1 MAAARSTRHV
11 SARLP
16 TAEHAGRRDASSRAP
31 HAHPVRTRRHPG
43 PAADPDSREGASMKR
58 SMVRPTAGAAAVMLL
73 ALTAACSS
81 SSSSSSASSGSTS
94 TSTTGGKS
102 YKMSFIQ
109 GVQGDGFYVTMGCG
123 IQAEAK
129 KIGNITVNI
138 QGPSQFDATLQN
150 PIIQSVT
157 AAHPDAILIAPN
169 DVSASRPPIAAAMAA
184 GIKVVLVDT
193 TLSDPSGAVSQI
205 SSDNLAGGAEA
216 FKAIQ
221 QLVPNGGEVLVVNVK
236 PGVSTTDQRQAGFVA
251 AAKADPKF
259 KYVGTQFD
267 QDSASVAAQ
276 VTLAALQKNPGIVGI
291 FAANLFSAEG
301 AATGVRQ
308 AGKSGKV
315 KIIGFDAEPDEGQAL
330 QQGTVH
336 ALVAHSPY
344 TIRTDAADQAYAA
357 LTGKPT
363 TAKIGT
369 KFTIITK
376 ANMTSPQSQAAI
388 YKTSC

>member
-193 TLSDPSGAVSQI
+193 TLTDPSGAVSQI
-205 SSDNLAGGAEA
+205 ASDNLAGGGYA
-216 FKAIQ
+216 FRAIQ
-221 QLVPNGGEVLVVNVK
+221 QLVPGGGEVLVVNVK
-236 PGVSTTDQRQAGFVA
+236 PGVSTTDQRQQGFA
-251 AAKADPKF
+251 DAAKADPKF

-267 QDSASVAAQ
+267 QNSASVAAQ

-315 KIIGFDAEPDEGQAL
+315 KIIGFDAEPDEVQAL
-330 QQGTVH
+330 QQGTVQ
-336 ALVAHSPY
+336 ALIAQSPH

>member
-1 MAAARSTRHV
+1 
-11 SARLP
+11 
-16 TAEHAGRRDASSRAP
+16 
-31 HAHPVRTRRHPG
+31 
-43 PAADPDSREGASMKR
+43 MKR
-58 SMVRPTAGAAAVMLL
+58 SLAKPAAGAAAVLL
-73 ALTAACSS
+73 LTLTAAACSS
-81 SSSSSSASSGSTS
+81 SSSSSASGGSTATGGSTGGSSSG
-94 TSTTGGKS
+94 KN
-102 YKMSFIQ
+102 YKMTFIQ
-109 GVQGDGFYVTMGCG
+109 GVAGDGFYVTMGCG

-129 KIGNITVNI
+129 KLGNVTVDI
-138 QGPSQFDATLQN
+138 QGPTQFDATLQN

-157 AAHPDAILIAPN
+157 AAKPDAILIAPN

-205 SSDNLAGGAEA
+205 SSDNVAGGGYA
-216 FKAIQ
+216 FRAIQ
-221 QLVPNGGEVLVVNVK
+221 QLVPGGGEVLVVNVK
-236 PGVSTTDQRQAGFVA
+236 PGVSTTDQRQQGFEA

-308 AGKSGKV
+308 AGKAGKV
-315 KIIGFDAEPDEGQAL
+315 KIVGFDAEPDEVQAL
-330 QQGTVH
+330 KQGTVQ
-336 ALVAHSPY
+336 ALIAQSPY
-344 TIRTDAADQAYAA
+344 TIGTNAVDQAYKA

-369 KFTIITK
+369 KFTIITQ
-376 ANMTSPQSQAAI
+376 ANEASPQSQAAI

>member
-1 MAAARSTRHV
+1 
-11 SARLP
+11 
-16 TAEHAGRRDASSRAP
+16 
-31 HAHPVRTRRHPG
+31 
-43 PAADPDSREGASMKR
+43 MKR
-58 SMVRPTAGAAAVMLL
+58 SLVKPAAGATAVLL
-73 ALTAACSS
+73 LSLTAAACSS
-81 SSSSSSASSGSTS
+81 SGSSSASGGSTA
-94 TSTTGGKS
+94 TGGSTGGSSSGKN
-102 YKMSFIQ
+102 YKMTFIQ
-109 GVQGDGFYVTMGCG
+109 GVAGDGFYVTMGCG

-138 QGPSQFDATLQN
+138 QGPTQFDATLQN

-157 AAHPDAILIAPN
+157 AAKPDAILIAPN

-205 SSDNLAGGAEA
+205 SSDNVAGGAQA

-221 QLVPNGGEVLVVNVK
+221 QLVPNGGQVLVVNVK
-236 PGVSTTDQRQAGFVA
+236 PGVSTTDQRQQGFA
-251 AAKADPKF
+251 DAAKADPKF

-315 KIIGFDAEPDEGQAL
+315 KIIGFDAEPDEVTAL
-330 QQGTVH
+330 QQGTVQ
-336 ALVAHSPY
+336 ALIAQSPY
-344 TIRTDAADQAYAA
+344 TIGTDAVDQAYAA
-357 LTGKPT
+357 LTGKST
-363 TAKIGT
+363 TPKIGT

-376 ANMTSPQSQAAI
+376 DNMNSAAAQQAI

>member
-1 MAAARSTRHV
+1 
-11 SARLP
+11 
-16 TAEHAGRRDASSRAP
+16 
-31 HAHPVRTRRHPG
+31 
-43 PAADPDSREGASMKR
+43 MKR
-58 SMVRPTAGAAAVMLL
+58 SLAKPAAGAAAVLL
-73 ALTAACSS
+73 LTLTAAACSS
-81 SSSSSSASSGSTS
+81 SSSSSASGGSTATGGSTGGSAS
-94 TSTTGGKS
+94 GKN
-102 YKMSFIQ
+102 YKMTFIQ
-109 GVQGDGFYVTMGCG
+109 GVAGDGFYVTMGCG

-129 KIGNITVNI
+129 KLGNVTVNI

-157 AAHPDAILIAPN
+157 AAKPDAILVAPN

-205 SSDNLAGGAEA
+205 SSDNVAGGGYA
-216 FKAIQ
+216 FRAIQ
-221 QLVPNGGEVLVVNVK
+221 QLVPGGGEVLVVNVK
-236 PGVSTTDQRQAGFVA
+236 PGVSTTDQRQQGFVA

-308 AGKSGKV
+308 AGKQGKV
-315 KIIGFDAEPDEGQAL
+315 KIVGFDAEPDEVTAL
-330 QQGTVH
+330 KQGTVQ
-336 ALVAHSPY
+336 ALIAQSPY
-344 TIRTDAADQAYAA
+344 VIGTNAVDQAYKA

-369 KFTIITK
+369 KFTIITQ
-376 ANMTSPQSQAAI
+376 ANEASPQSQAAI